1 LDECLSEV
9 DVKNS
14 NVPRSKTILMI
25 LDGFGVNPSKKYNA
39 VYEADTP
46 KLDEY
51 FGKYP
56 HTTLQASG
64 RAVGLPDGQMGNSEV
79 GHLTIGC
86 GSILRQDLVRIDD
99 AIEDGSFAKNHSL
112 LNALNAAKRDNRPLH
127 LLGLVSDGGVH
138 SHISHLIALLKACME
153 HGVKPVLHAITDGRD
168 TAPKAAK
175 QFIQHVLAVMEMTGG
190 EIATVTGRF
199 YAMDRDNR
207 WDRTKIAWDAMVNGI
222 GTPATDALQAID
234 DAYAAGENDEFI
246 KPRILP
252 NASLIQSNDP
262 VLFFNFRNDRPR
274 QIAKAL
280 AAEDFKDFD
289 RGSFEP
295 VSLTTM
301 TEYDKRL
308 LVRVMFSP
316 ERPATNLAQ
325 TISLA
330 GLKQLH
336 CAETEKYAHV
346 TFFFNGGRERTYAG
360 EERIVIDSP
369 KVETYDLQPEMS
381 AKEVADTVINAV
393 EQNQYCFIVVNFANG
408 DMVGHTAIPD
418 AVIKAV
424 ETLDREAGRVLDA
437 AVANGYSV
445 ILTADHGNCD
455 EYIDPLSG
463 EPNTQHTV
471 YPVPCLI
478 VDKAQWR
485 LSTEGG
491 LSNLAP
497 TVLQLMGLPKP
508 DGMNSKSL
516 LLEEIATGSKPAVY

>member
-1 LDECLSEV
+1 MRPRHP
-9 DVKNS
+9 
-14 NVPRSKTILMI
+14 NVPRRKTILII
-25 LDGFGVNPSKKYNA
+25 LDGFGVNPSKRFNA
-39 VYEADTP
+39 VHEADTP
-46 KLDEY
+46 NFDRY
-51 FGKYP
+51 FGQYP

-79 GHLTIGC
+79 GHLAIGC
-86 GSILRQDLVRIDD
+86 GAILRQDLVRIDD
-99 AIEDGSFAKNHSL
+99 AIDDGSFYKNHSL
-112 LNALNAAKRDNRPLH
+112 LNALGSAKAEKRPLH

-138 SHISHLIALLKACME
+138 SHMNHIVALLKACME
-153 HGVKPVLHAITDGRD
+153 HNVKPVLHVITDGRD

-175 QFIQHVLAVMEMTGG
+175 QFIKHIQRVMEMTGG

-199 YAMDRDNR
+199 YSMDRDNR
-207 WDRTKIAWDAMVNGI
+207 WERTKIAWDAMVHGI
-222 GTPATDALQAID
+222 GTPATDPLQAVD
-234 DAYAAGENDEFI
+234 DAYAAGETDEFI
-246 KPRILP
+246 KPRIMP
-252 NASLIQSNDP
+252 NAELIQNNDS

-274 QIAKAL
+274 QMAKAL
-280 AAEDFKDFD
+280 ADEAFNDFGRGDF
-289 RGSFEP
+289 ET

-308 LVRVMFSP
+308 LAPVIFSP

-360 EERIVIDSP
+360 EERIVIPSP
-369 KVETYDLQPEMS
+369 KVETYDQQPEMS
-381 AKEVADTVINAV
+381 AKEVADTVIKAV
-393 EQNQYCFIVVNFANG
+393 ENNKYCFIVVNFANG
-408 DMVGHTAIPD
+408 DMVGHTAVPE

-424 ETLDREAGRVLDA
+424 EALDREVGRLLDS
-437 AVANGYSV
+437 AVAHNYSV
-445 ILTADHGNCD
+445 ILAADHGNCD

-478 VDKAQWR
+478 IDKSNWR

-508 DGMNSKSL
+508 NSMPGKSL
-516 LLEEIATGSKPAVY
+516 LLEEVPRGQRTGGSY

>member
-1 LDECLSEV
+1 MRHA
-9 DVKNS
+9 
-14 NVPRSKTILMI
+14 NVPRRRTVLLI

-46 KLDEY
+46 RLDEY

-79 GHLTIGC
+79 GHMTIGC
-86 GSILRQDLVRIDD
+86 GSILKQDLVRIDD
-99 AIEDGSFAKNHSL
+99 AIEDGSFARNHSL
-112 LNALNAAKRDNRPLH
+112 LNAINRAKRNGRPLH

-138 SHISHLIALLKACME
+138 SHINHLAALLKVCME

-168 TAPKAAK
+168 TAPRVAR
-175 QFIQHVLAVMEMTGG
+175 QFINQVLGIMDITGG
-190 EIATVTGRF
+190 EIATISGRF

-207 WDRTKIAWDAMVNGI
+207 WERTKLAWDAMVNCNGI
-222 GTPATDALQAID
+222 HAANPLQAID
-234 DAYAAGENDEFI
+234 DAYAAGETDEFI
-246 KPRILP
+246 KPRIMP
-252 NASLIQSNDP
+252 NAECIQNNDS

-274 QIAKAL
+274 QTAKAL
-280 AAEDFKDFD
+280 ADEEFAGFD
-289 RGSFEP
+289 RGDFEG

-308 LVRVMFSP
+308 LAPVIFPP

-360 EERIVIDSP
+360 EERIVIPSP

-381 AKEVADTVINAV
+381 TQEVADTVIDAIEGNK
-393 EQNQYCFIVVNFANG
+393 YCFIVTNFANG
-408 DMVGHTAIPD
+408 DMVGHTAVPG

-424 ETLDREAGRVLDA
+424 ETLDHEAGRVLDA

-455 EYIDPLSG
+455 EYIDPLTG

-478 VDKAQWR
+478 VDSSNWR

-497 TVLQLMGLPKP
+497 TVLELMGLPKP
-508 DGMNSKSL
+508 EGMKARSL
-516 LLEEIATGSKPAVY
+516 LLEEIPQGQSASAGTY

>member
-1 LDECLSEV
+1 VRPST
-9 DVKNS
+9 
-14 NVPRSKTILMI
+14 VPRRKTVMLI

-46 KLDEY
+46 RLDEY

-79 GHLTIGC
+79 GHMTIGC
-86 GSILRQDLVRIDD
+86 GTILKQDLVRIDD
-99 AIEDGSFAKNHSL
+99 AIDDGSFFKNHSL
-112 LNALNAAKRDNRPLH
+112 LNALNAAKADKRPLH

-138 SHISHLIALLKACME
+138 SHMTHLTALLRACME

-168 TAPKAAK
+168 TAPKVAK
-175 QFIQHVLAVMEMTGG
+175 QFIRHVMNIMEMTGG

-207 WDRTKIAWDAMVNGI
+207 WERTKVAWDAMVHGI
-222 GTPATDALQAID
+222 GTPASDPLQAVE
-234 DAYAAGENDEFI
+234 DAYAAGETDEFI
-246 KPRILP
+246 KPRIMP
-252 NASLIQSNDP
+252 GAERIQSNDT

-274 QIAKAL
+274 QTAKAL
-280 AAEDFKDFD
+280 ADENFDGFD
-289 RGSFEP
+289 RGSFEV

-308 LVRVMFSP
+308 LAPVLFPP

-360 EERIVIDSP
+360 EDRIVIPSP

-381 AKEVADTVINAV
+381 AAEVADTVINAI
-393 EQNQYCFIVVNFANG
+393 ESNQYCFIVANFANG
-408 DMVGHTAIPD
+408 DMVGHTAVPG

-424 ETLDREAGRVLDA
+424 ETLDREVGRVLDA
-437 AVANGYSV
+437 IVKHNYSA

-478 VDKAQWR
+478 VDKSNWR

-497 TVLQLMGLPKP
+497 TVLHLMGLPKP
-508 DGMNSKSL
+508 EGMKGKTL
-516 LLEEIATGSKPAVY
+516 LLEELPAGQGAGGNY

>member
-1 LDECLSEV
+1 V
-9 DVKNS
+9 RHS
-14 NVPRSKTILMI
+14 NVPRRRTILII
-25 LDGFGVNPSKKYNA
+25 LDGVGVNPSKKFNA
-39 VYEADTP
+39 VYEANTP
-46 KLDEY
+46 RLDEY

-79 GHLTIGC
+79 GHMTIGC
-86 GSILRQDLVRIDD
+86 GMILKQDLVRIDD
-99 AIEDGSFAKNHSL
+99 AIEDGSFYKNHSL
-112 LNALNAAKRDNRPLH
+112 LGVLAAAKQDNRPLH
-127 LLGLVSDGGVH
+127 LVGLVSDGGVH
-138 SHISHLIALLKACME
+138 SHINHISALLKACME
-153 HGVKPVLHAITDGRD
+153 YGVKPVLHAITDGRD
-168 TAPKAAK
+168 TSPKIAR
-175 QFIQHVLAVMEMTGG
+175 QFIKHIMDLMERTGG
-190 EIATVTGRF
+190 EIATISGRF

-207 WDRTKIAWDAMVNGI
+207 WDRIKLAWDAMINGVGI
-222 GTPATDALQAID
+222 PAADPLQAID
-234 DAYAAGENDEFI
+234 DAYAAGETDEFI

-252 NASLIQSNDP
+252 NAQLIGSGDP

-274 QIAKAL
+274 QLAKAL
-280 AAEDFKDFD
+280 AAEDFVEFD
-289 RGSFEP
+289 RGDFET
-295 VSLTTM
+295 VALTTM

-308 LVRVMFSP
+308 LVRVMFPP

-325 TISLA
+325 TLSLA

-360 EERIVIDSP
+360 EDRIVIESP

-381 AKEVADTVINAV
+381 AKEVADTVINAM
-393 EQNQYCFIVVNFANG
+393 EQNKHCFIVVNFANG
-408 DMVGHTAIPD
+408 DMVGHTAVPA

-424 ETLDREAGRVLDA
+424 EALDREVGRVLDT
-437 AVANGYSV
+437 AVAQEYSV

-471 YPVPCLI
+471 YPVPCL
-478 VDKAQWR
+478 VMDKSHWR

-497 TVLQLMGLPKP
+497 TVLQLIGLAKP
-508 DGMNSKSL
+508 ESMKGKTL
-516 LLEEIATGSKPAVY
+516 LLEEITPGHSAKSY